1 MSIQPPAPL
10 ILSFAIVI
18 LGGLGSIK
26 GSIVGAYII
35 GFFETF
41 VVNFAPGGEQLAGVS
56 SLALLVVFL
65 LVKPEGLFGREAA
78 E

>member
-1 MSIQPPAPL
+1 MSILPPAPL
-10 ILSFAIVI
+10 VLSFAIVI

-26 GSIVGAYII
+26 GSIVGAYVI

-41 VVNFAPGGEQLAGVS
+41 VVRFAPSGDQLAGVA
-56 SLALLVVFL
+56 SLVLLVLFL
-65 LVKPEGLFGREAA
+65 LAKPEGLFGRGAA